1 MIKNITQTLNL
12 RHISFVTIFLL
23 STISFAQNI
32 PEDFRLEDRKKEV
45 IEKRD
50 LFAKHFLNED
60 GSFTASIASRPV
72 HFEKDG
78 VFKTIDNKIKPFASS
93 TYSYANT
100 ENLMASY
107 FGSMSHKGIKNE
119 TKEGVVLEFLN
130 TTMHWEVAGLKIGEQ
145 QSNNVS
151 VSTLDN
157 KVYYN
162 NLYDFINA
170 EFVVLNGKRK
180 LNYIISS
187 AEAFANAP
195 SNTSYLV
202 FTEKV
207 VIPSSWT
214 HEMTKNGL
222 VIRNAQQEQIYLYS
236 NPYSFDGSG
245 KMLRSNNTIMSV
257 EREDNTLTIATKVK
271 TDWLLNVDRVYPITV
286 DPTVSVYPY
295 LSSYGTGTVYSAD
308 YFKETEIIGFG
319 RLDDFLGVEDFVRG
333 WAKFDTTSIPEDA
346 IVDNGVTINFYV
358 NAASPDYSP
367 AYGHELVFSQLNLD
381 PVSSTGSILYNAIEQ
396 FGYAPFVTAAINSVG
411 WKTHTLTSASIQTDI
426 SNGLVNDYFAI
437 GFMPQGDFFE
447 GEFIVVDGWANNM
460 PYLTFTYEESLGIEE
475 FDTSVM
481 SIYPN
486 PVEDVLTVATDY
498 EVVSIEVYSLIG
510 QLVQANTN
518 KNLIDVSSLAKG
530 IYMTKIR
537 FENGQVL
544 TKKIVKE

>member
-130 TTMHWEVAGLKIGEQ
+130 TTTHWEVAGLKIGEQ